1 MDSRD
6 AIWLSVLPDMS
17 GFGNSFTQEIG
28 KQGEKG
34 GGVFGGKFTK
44 AFAATAAIGGTA
56 VVAGK
61 QLYEIGAT
69 FDDVADTIRIGTGA
83 TGDALEGMVES
94 AKKVGMQVPAEFDA
108 IGTMVADVN
117 TRLGLTGDTLEKFS
131 AQALE
136 AGRIMGEEIDINA
149 MSSAFNVFQIQ
160 GEETTE
166 AMDRLFQISQATGV
180 GMNELATNVA
190 ANAPAVQALGF
201 SFEETAALVGNLDKA
216 GLNSS
221 RMMAGLS
228 RSLVNLAKDGEEP
241 QEAFSRVVGEIEGF
255 IEAGDQAAAIDLAG
269 KVFGTRNATQFI
281 GAIES
286 GTLALED
293 LEAVAGMTGDT
304 ILDVANET
312 NDFGEQWQIFKNKA
326 LVAIEPVASA
336 VFDGLGSA
344 MTWLSDVAFPAVANV
359 WDQHVKPVF
368 DGLRSAADVLF
379 KGDFSGGLF
388 GLEEDSPLVD
398 FLFNV
403 RDGFIEVGDAVKRVW
418 EDTVKPAFSWL
429 AGFIVDDLVPVVV
442 NLWENVLAPFLNG
455 FADLVQNAWENF
467 VKPAFSWLQEFIM
480 ETLIP
485 SVDALWND
493 SVKPAVQSIQ
503 DAIVAAVDLIMPL
516 LSGIVDFV
524 STTLGPIFFWLLD
537 NVVTP
542 VWDMIV
548 NAISTAWGVIKGI
561 FDTIKAVL
569 TGDFAGAWNGAKDTV
584 VAVWDGIWG
593 HISVIWNDWIL
604 PLLQGVGNQLHTWF
618 VQPFQ
623 DAVEAVGRAW
633 NQVKEFFREPINW
646 VIRNVINGGV
656 IDFINA
662 ITGALGLSSLKIGYV
677 STIGPPSA
685 PRTST
690 PRPAHMGGGNT
701 FQRRAKGGYTP
712 PGWTLVGEEG
722 PELVNFTHP
731 NRVYT
736 AAETRDM
743 LAQVSPDILREDRK
757 YSRSELGTV
766 TDALAGDPA
775 ALALAAGTSEQD
787 ALLPMGGPLGRFGD
801 WISDA
806 WDGIT
811 SWTADI
817 AGKAV
822 NFVRGKLADGAKL
835 VINPLQGL
843 VRNNVSGVFGDFF
856 VGAGDKLIDWIRGI
870 DNETKELVEMS
881 TVMEAINPALLAGLS
896 SGGKVRPVNGPVTS
910 RFGRRWGGM
919 HAGIDWAVPVGTPV
933 RAWRDGIVRR
943 AGWGS
948 LQGRTGIGM
957 EIGHK
962 DGFGSYYG
970 HLSSLLKSV
979 GQFVRAGEVIARSGN
994 TGRSTGPHLHF
1005 EISRGG
1011 PHNVVNPE
1019 RYLYDEGG
1027 WLEPGLQMVRNATG
1041 KPEAVLTA
1049 EQWQDIRAAA
1059 TGRDWPEHMVLVDE
1073 DGSIMART
1081 RLVAREEFE
1090 AGITREGVWA

>member
-17 GFGNSFTQEIG
+17 GFGNSFTQEVG

-69 FDDVADTIRIGTGA
+69 FDDVTDTIRVGTGA
-83 TGDALEGMVES
+83 TGDALEDMVES

-117 TRLGLTGDTLEKFS
+117 TRLGLTGETLETFS

-136 AGRIMGEEIDINA
+136 AGRIMGEEIDIDA

-160 GEETTE
+160 GEDTTE
-166 AMDRLFQISQATGV
+166 AMDHLFRVSQATGV

-201 SFEETAALVGNLDKA
+201 SFEETASLVGNLDKA

-221 RMMAGLS
+221 QMMAGLS

-241 QEAFSRVVGEIEGF
+241 QEAFKRVVGEIEGF

-269 KVFGTRNATQFI
+269 QVFGTRNASQFI

-293 LEAVAGMTGDT
+293 LESVAGMTGDT
-304 ILDVANET
+304 ILGAAEET

-336 VFDGLGSA
+336 LFDGLGSA
-344 MTWLSDVAFPAVANV
+344 LTWLTETAFPAITDFWDTKLKPV
-359 WDQHVKPVF
+359 WDSFYSVI
-368 DGLRSAADVLF
+368 
-379 KGDFSGGLF
+379 
-388 GLEEDSPLVD
+388 VD
-398 FLFNV
+398 DIVPALTSF
-403 RDGFIEVGDAVKRVW
+403 W
-418 EDTVKPAFSWL
+418 EDTLQPVLTALGDKIEEVWENIVQPAFEWL
-429 AGFIVDDLVPVVV
+429 A
-442 NLWENVLAPFLNG
+442 
-455 FADLVQNAWENF
+455 
-467 VKPAFSWLQEFIM
+467 EFIT
-480 ETLIP
+480 ETVIP
-485 SVDALWND
+485 SVRELWED
-493 SVKPAVQSIQ
+493 SIQPAMQSIQ
-503 DAIVAAVDLIMPL
+503 EAFQAAWDIIEPILESL
-516 LSGIVDFV
+516 LDWIENNI
-524 STTLGPIFFWLLD
+524 GPIFQWLQT
-537 NVVTP
+537 NIVEP
-542 VWDMIV
+542 VWNAIT
-548 NAISTAWGVIKGI
+548 NAISTAWDTIKGI
-561 FDTIKAVL
+561 FDIIKNVL
-569 TGDFAGAWNGAKDTV
+569 QGDFAQAWESAKDTV
-584 VAVWDGIWG
+584 AGVWDGIWN
-593 HISVIWNDWIL
+593 HISSVWNDWIL

-618 VQPFQ
+618 VKPFQ
-623 DAVEAVGRAW
+623 DAADAVGLAW
-633 NQVKEFFREPINW
+633 DSVKEWFREPINW

-662 ITGALGLSSLKIGYV
+662 ITGALGLDSLKIGYV
-677 STIGPPSA
+677 SQIGAPPA
-685 PRTST
+685 PRGAS
-690 PRPAHMGGGNT
+690 AGGYALV
-701 FQRRAKGGYTP
+701 QARKDGGYTP

-722 PELVNFTHP
+722 PELVDFRTP
-731 NRVYT
+731 GRVYT
-736 AAETRDM
+736 ASETAAMLRDDRAYTRD
-743 LAQVSPDILREDRK
+743 
-757 YSRSELGTV
+757 ELSTA

-801 WISDA
+801 WVSDA
-806 WDGIT
+806 WHGVT

-822 NFVRGKLADGAKL
+822 NFVRGKLADAAKL

-856 VGAGDKLIDWIRGI
+856 VGAGDKLIDWIRGV
-870 DNETKELVEMS
+870 DRDTEDLVAMS
-881 TVMEAINPALLAGLS
+881 DAFVLDPSMFEGMSS
-896 SGGKVRPVNGPVTS
+896 SGGVRPVRGPVTS
-910 RFGRRWGGM
+910 RFGPRWGGH

-933 RAWRDGIVRR
+933 RAWRDGIVRS
-943 AGWGS
+943 AGWNA
-948 LQGRTGIGM
+948 LAGRTGIGM
-957 EIGHK
+957 YIGHAG
-962 DGFGSYYG
+962 GFGSYYG
-970 HLSSLLKSV
+970 HLSAALKSV
-979 GQFVRAGEVIARSGN
+979 GARVRAGEVIARSGN

-1019 RYLYDEGG
+1019 RFLYDEGG

-1041 KPEAVLTA
+1041 KPEAVLTP
-1049 EQWQDIRAAA
+1049 EQSAALLAFTDVAANSGDKPLVGHFYGADGVLIGTMDGRIAANPGVAAA
-1059 TGRDWPEHMVLVDE
+1059 NGLVNNM
-1073 DGSIMART
+1073 SRYKAQM
-1081 RLVAREEFE
+1081 
-1090 AGITREGVWA
+1090 GV